1 MPEQRLKIE
10 LANTLIRKA
19 GLIRAVQHELRIDH
33 PELVLELLEIL
44 DAIENARREGADNSG

>member
-1 MPEQRLKIE
+1 LKIE